1 MLVFKLVTLPVF
13 VMVLMKLFSLNVTE
27 KPYNETC
34 NPSVPG
40 MCDLAFECIKNQ
52 CKCPENFHWN
62 GTGCA
67 KSKFDPII

>member
-1 MLVFKLVTLPVF
+1 
-13 VMVLMKLFSLNVTE
+13 MVLMELFSLNVTE
-27 KPYNETC
+27 KSYNETC

-52 CKCPENFHWN
+52 CKFPENFHWN

-67 KSKFDPII
+67 ASKLNLQSRLM